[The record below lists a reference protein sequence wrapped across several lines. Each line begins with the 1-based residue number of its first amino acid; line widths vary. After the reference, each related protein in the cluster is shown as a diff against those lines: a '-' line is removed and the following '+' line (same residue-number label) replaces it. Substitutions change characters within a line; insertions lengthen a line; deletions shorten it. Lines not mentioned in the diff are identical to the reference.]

1 MRNPFKPKTPK
12 VTTSQVDPGA
22 IWPYRGSI
30 KESYSTD
37 CYKPA
42 GKKVVRK
49 S

>member
-12 VTTSQVDPGA
+12 VTTSPIDPGA
-22 IWPYRGSI
+22 IYPYRGSI
-30 KESYSTD
+30 KESYGTDST
-37 CYKPA
+37 KPT